1 MVGLVSVGAG
11 AGLILGVSTV
21 SGLELAVI
29 FVMLV
34 LDVFGLFDIVLLSL
48 IW

>member
-1 MVGLVSVGAG
+1 
-11 AGLILGVSTV
+11 LGVSTV
-21 SGLELAVI
+21 SGSELAVI